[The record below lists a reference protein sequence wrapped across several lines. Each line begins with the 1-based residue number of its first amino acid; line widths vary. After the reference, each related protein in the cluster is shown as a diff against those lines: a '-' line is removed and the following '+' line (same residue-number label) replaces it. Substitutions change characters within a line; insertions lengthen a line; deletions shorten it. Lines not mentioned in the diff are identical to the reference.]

1 MTKTLGFLG
10 AGRLAQMLAPK
21 AIAGGW
27 RVILSNS
34 RGPETLADLVSQL
47 GPNASAATSK
57 DMVLAADIII
67 LAIRWPQIADATA
80 GLPWEG
86 KTVID
91 ATNNRL
97 GPKPE
102 DVIDIGGAI
111 ASKLVAGYLPGAK
124 LVKAFNHEPIPVFD
138 KTLPPAGDESVL
150 FLAGADAEAK
160 KQVAQLMRDLKATP
174 IDLGAIDE
182 GGLLI
187 AMGGPL
193 TNKFKLYTP
202 SEAESETKAAL
213 I

>member
-21 AIAGGW
+21 AINGGW
-27 RVILSNS
+27 RVILTNS
-34 RGPETLADLVSQL
+34 RGPETLTDLVSAL
-47 GPNASAATSK
+47 GPNASAASPC
-57 DMVLAADIII
+57 DMVLAADVII
-67 LAIRWPQIADATA
+67 LATRWPQTADATA

-86 KTVID
+86 KTVVD

-111 ASKLVAGYLPGAK
+111 ASEIVAAYVPGAN

-138 KTLPPAGDESVL
+138 KALPPADDASVL
-150 FLAGADAEAK
+150 FLAGSNAK
-160 KQVAQLMRDLKATP
+160 AKDDVAQLIRDLHATP
-174 IDLGAIDE
+174 VDLGAIDE
-182 GGLLI
+182 GGLLF

-193 TNKFKLYTP
+193 ANKFKLYTP
-202 SEAESETKAAL
+202 TEAEAAIKAARD
-213 I
+213 